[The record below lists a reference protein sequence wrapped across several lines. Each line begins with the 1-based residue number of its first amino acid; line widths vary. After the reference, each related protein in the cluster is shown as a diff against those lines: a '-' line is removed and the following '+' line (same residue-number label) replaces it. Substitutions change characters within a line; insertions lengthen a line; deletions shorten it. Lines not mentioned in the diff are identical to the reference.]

1 MMEYHSTIKRKRGLV
16 HAVARANSEDAAPSG
31 RSRTRKNARHV
42 CPFVEMSRT
51 GKSMWVDSRSVV
63 ARAGEGG
70 AGSDC

>member
-1 MMEYHSTIKRKRGLV
+1 MLWRGRTPKTLRP
-16 HAVARANSEDAAPSG
+16 AEGAG
-31 RSRTRKNARHV
+31 RGRARHV